1 MPPSLE
7 RVKQIVGP
15 VHSQRLSFHLGDVT
29 RRNDLL
35 EAFGMGKDAV
45 IHFAGLKAVG
55 ESKEKPLSYYRV
67 NQGGTVNILEVI
79 HEYSRI
85 FSLWILSKRTR
96 GTHIDQALLK
106 YTIELLIEH
115 WNLTF

>member
-1 MPPSLE
+1 MLIFIFLILAPPEVEGGFPPSLQ

-15 VHSQRLSFHLGDVT
+15 VLATRLRFYLGDVT
-29 RRNDLL
+29 VRADLL
-35 EAFGMGKDAV
+35 KAFQGLLVFFLLNKILNHLVGGKDAV

-79 HEYSRI
+79 SV
-85 FSLWILSKRTR
+85 F
-96 GTHIDQALLK
+96 G
-106 YTIELLIEH
+106 
-115 WNLTF
+115 

>member
-29 RRNDLL
+29 RRSDLL

-85 FSLWILSKRTR
+85 FISGLSWVLSKRT
-96 GTHIDQALLK
+96 HVIYQ
-106 YTIELLIEH
+106 
-115 WNLTF
+115 

>member
-96 GTHIDQALLK
+96 GTHQELLK
-106 YTIELLIEH
+106 YHSIKFH
-115 WNLTF
+115 Y